1 MMRGR
6 RFLLALFAG
15 LTPFGA
21 FAESGPYVP
30 YSGIIRGTEGTTPV
44 AVTIRNDTGSP
55 ITCQAALAHWY
66 SADLGRLPTGGALP
80 VALHHDPENG
90 EISLLNDSADRM
102 PVEALWCGL
111 TESPKTARTR
121 LTLPIRRGAVPTALT
136 FVCSV
141 QSDGAMACELEG

>member
-1 MMRGR
+1 MRGR
-6 RFLLALFAG
+6 RFFLALLAG

-21 FAESGPYVP
+21 IAESGPYLP

-44 AVTIRNDTGSP
+44 AVTIRNDTGLS

-66 SADLGRLPTGGALP
+66 SADLGQLPPGSTLP

-111 TESPKTARTR
+111 PEAPQTARTR
-121 LTLPIRRGAVPTALT
+121 LTLPIRRGAGPAALT
-136 FVCSV
+136 FVCTIEA
-141 QSDGAMACELEG
+141 DGAMACGRES